1 MNRRVVITGIG
12 CVTPLGADVERVWDQ
27 LVEGRSGI
35 GPLTLFDASNFPV
48 QIAGEVHD
56 WDISAAGEDPRLWE
70 DQPRQTAFAVGAAVD
85 AVRGSG
91 LEDAGVD
98 PLRVG
103 VYLGCG
109 ETFPELKEIGSLVG
123 DALEGERL
131 NLEKF
136 IRSAQQVCR
145 PEMEWVYDPCTAA
158 SCVAGRFN
166 AQGPNLNCIA
176 ACASSAQSVGEAAQ
190 IIRRGEADVM
200 ITGGAHSMIH
210 PLGMTGFLRLA
221 ALSLHNDEPTKAI
234 RPFDRYRDGFVV
246 GEGAAILV
254 LEELQH
260 ARRRG
265 AEIWAELT
273 GYASTQDAFR
283 ITDAHPEGRGA
294 TTCIRQALADARLTP
309 EQIDYINAHGTGTV
323 VNDRVET
330 LAVKRAFGRQ
340 AYKVPISSVKSMIG
354 HFTTGSAAF
363 ELIVSVMAIRNGV
376 IPPTINYETPDP
388 ECDLDYVAN
397 TARQL
402 ECRHVL
408 SNSFGFG
415 GQNAVLIAS
424 RVNNHVGR

>member
-1 MNRRVVITGIG
+1 MG
-12 CVTPLGADVERVWDQ
+12 CVTPLGADVERVWSQ

-35 GPLTLFDASNFPV
+35 APLTLFDASNFPV
-48 QIAGEVHD
+48 RIAAEVRN
-56 WDISAAGEDPRLWE
+56 WDTSEVGEDPHVWE
-70 DQPRQTAFAVGAAVD
+70 DQPRQTAFAVGAAIN

-91 LEDAGVD
+91 LEDAGMD

-109 ETFPELKEIGSLVG
+109 ETFPELTELGPLVG
-123 DALEGERL
+123 GALEGEDL

-136 IRSAQQVCR
+136 IKSAQQVCR
-145 PEMEWVYDPCTAA
+145 PEAEWAYDPCTAA
-158 SCVAGRFN
+158 GRLAGRFN

-176 ACASSAQSVGEAAQ
+176 ACASSAQSVGEAAL
-190 IIRRGEADVM
+190 IIRRGDADVM

-221 ALSLHNDEPTKAI
+221 ALSLRNDEPTKAI

-254 LEELQH
+254 LEELEH

-294 TTCIRQALADARLTP
+294 STCIRQALADARLNP
-309 EQIDYINAHGTGTV
+309 EQIDYINAHGTATV

-330 LAVKRAFGRQ
+330 LAVKRVFGEQ
-340 AYKVPISSVKSMIG
+340 AYKVPISSIKSMIG
-354 HFTTGSAAF
+354 HFTTASAAM
-363 ELIVSVMAIRNGV
+363 ELIASVMAIRKGV
-376 IPPTINYETPDP
+376 VPPTINYETPDP

-397 TARQL
+397 EAR
-402 ECRHVL
+402 ERDCRHVL

-415 GQNAVLIAS
+415 GQNAVLVAS
-424 RVNNHVGR
+424 RFNNRPGR